1 MLKKLKGMEM
11 RISARNVWLG
21 NIKTIDSGIVNSVV
35 TVRLKGRDT
44 IVAVIT
50 NSSVE
55 RLELAQG
62 KEILAIVKAPD
73 VLLSHEIDPD
83 SISASNIL
91 SGPISRIV
99 PGKVNDEVTVELDGG
114 NTVTSIL
121 TSNSV
126 KRLGLEA
133 GVEVH
138 AIVKASNVLLAI
150 P

>member
-1 MLKKLKGMEM
+1 LKKLKGMEM

-21 NIKTIDSGIVNSVV
+21 NIKAIDSGIVNSVV

-73 VLLSHEIDPD
+73 VRLSHEIDPG

-99 PGKVNDEVTVELDGG
+99 PGKVNDEVTVALDGG

-121 TSNSV
+121 TSHSV
-126 KRLGLEA
+126 RRLGLEA
-133 GVEVH
+133 GVKVH
-138 AIVKASNVLLAI
+138 AIIKASNVLLAI